1 MPESWQAKRWILHH
15 DNALAHISLLV
26 GDFLTKT
33 ETTVTP
39 QPPYSLGIAPA
50 EFFVFP
56 KLKYTF
62 KRRRFDTTE
71 EIKKYAEGP
80 EVEQKQ
86 STTNDSVLIMLGEE
100 DTALNDLIIE
110 IDNKQEKSTI
120 AVRNKL
126 VSGYTKHFEC

>member
-80 EVEQKQ
+80 EGNARTSVRELLRKLEETVGAVCQYLGVEG
-86 STTNDSVLIMLGEE
+86 GEG
-100 DTALNDLIIE
+100 
-110 IDNKQEKSTI
+110 
-120 AVRNKL
+120 
-126 VSGYTKHFEC
+126 GYFEGGMCN